1 MMIHPHYMGKT
12 LRDHLGFLIFAL
24 VVVGLMQLLIFT
36 MVSQLEIVSVLQVF
50 LAQLPA
56 AVRETLGEELLAQAS
71 IAGVVAFG
79 YNHPLVLALMSIL
92 AVVLPAKHIAG
103 EIETGTMES
112 ILSLPVKRISIVLSL
127 WLFSALA
134 LFLVL
139 SGAWLGT
146 FMGTVIFQK
155 GDVLPFVNV
164 FRIGFNLWL
173 LMMTINAYTFLISA
187 YSREG
192 GRASLGAGGLT
203 LFFYFL
209 NLIAGIWP
217 AIGFLRPF
225 SVFHYYRPAQ
235 IMAGEGGLAENLAVL
250 GALAVVASAIA
261 MRRIVTRDIPG

>member
-1 MMIHPHYMGKT
+1 MIHPHYMVKT
-12 LRDHLGFLIFAL
+12 LRDHLGLLIFAL
-24 VVVGLMQLLIFT
+24 LVVGLMQLLIFT
-36 MVSQLEIVSVLQVF
+36 LVSQLEIVSILQVF
-50 LAQLPA
+50 VAQLPA
-56 AVRETLGEELLAQAS
+56 AVRETLGEELLAQTS
-71 IAGVVAFG
+71 ITGVVAFG

-92 AVVLPAKHIAG
+92 AIVLPARHIAG
-103 EIETGTMES
+103 EIETGVMES

-146 FMGTVIFQK
+146 FMGTVIFREA
-155 GDVLPFVNV
+155 DVLPCVNV
-164 FRIGFNLWL
+164 FWIGINLWL

-192 GRASLGAGGLT
+192 GRAALGAGGLT
-203 LFFYFL
+203 LFLYFL
-209 NLIAGIWP
+209 NVIAGIWP

-225 SVFHYYRPAQ
+225 SIFHYYRPAQ
-235 IMAGEGGLAENLAVL
+235 TMAGEGGLAENLAVL
-250 GALAVVASAIA
+250 GGLGVLTSAIA